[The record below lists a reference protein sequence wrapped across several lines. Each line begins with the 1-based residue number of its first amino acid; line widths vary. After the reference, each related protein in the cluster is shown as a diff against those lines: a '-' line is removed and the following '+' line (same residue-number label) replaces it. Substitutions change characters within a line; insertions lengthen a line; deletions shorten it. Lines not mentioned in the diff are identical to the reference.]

1 MFLLLSFS
9 LFRSSLDSGSYALL
23 TLSFAHTSVVTCSVV
38 NMKKA
43 GILDPHKV
51 TKNALLN
58 ASSIAG
64 TILLTECTI
73 VDNPEDEKESQPMM
87 DPSMMM

>member
-1 MFLLLSFS
+1 
-9 LFRSSLDSGSYALL
+9 
-23 TLSFAHTSVVTCSVV
+23 
-38 NMKKA
+38 MKKA

-58 ASSIAG
+58 AASIAG

-73 VDNPEDEKESQPMM
+73 VDNPEDSKDAQPMM

>member
-1 MFLLLSFS
+1 M
-9 LFRSSLDSGSYALL
+9 DI
-23 TLSFAHTSVVTCSVV
+23 TLKHAQLQ
-38 NMKKA
+38 MKDA
-43 GILDPHKV
+43 GIIDPHKV

-73 VDNPEDEKESQPMM
+73 VDNPKDEKETQPMM

>member
-1 MFLLLSFS
+1 
-9 LFRSSLDSGSYALL
+9 
-23 TLSFAHTSVVTCSVV
+23 
-38 NMKKA
+38 MKEA
-43 GILDPHKV
+43 GIIDPHKV

-73 VDNPEDEKESQPMM
+73 VDKPENNKETQPMM

>member
-1 MFLLLSFS
+1 MGDLKGKKGFTGYNLK
-9 LFRSSLDSGSYALL
+9 
-23 TLSFAHTSVVTCSVV
+23 TCKVVD
-38 NMKKA
+38 MKKA

-58 ASSIAG
+58 AASIAG

-73 VDNPEDEKESQPMM
+73 VDNPEDSKDAQPMM